1 MVIYFFAAASEEH
14 MILSE
19 CQVTG
24 FESNDLFNEAELPC
38 VIDCKIRLP
47 LKSGWQ
53 LSDFYGDA
61 VLSTIRNLMQILREE

>member
-47 LKSGWQ
+47 LKSG
-53 LSDFYGDA
+53 
-61 VLSTIRNLMQILREE
+61 